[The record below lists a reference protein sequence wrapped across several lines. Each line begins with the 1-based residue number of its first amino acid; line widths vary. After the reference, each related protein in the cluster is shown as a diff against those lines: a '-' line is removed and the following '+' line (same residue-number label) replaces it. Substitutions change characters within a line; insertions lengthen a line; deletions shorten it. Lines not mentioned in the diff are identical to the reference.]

1 MDDIDWLGYLY
12 KFDAKGKLRFWRCG
26 SQDDTYLTEYGDV
39 WNKDGKRGKIIA
51 TEPKLI
57 KANARQPDAT
67 EQARIYAKQCWDEK
81 IRKDAY
87 YPSATIPTC
96 SAEEWLELHNDN
108 RKWPALCLSW
118 KDMREDDKDCS
129 SKFPWIT
136 QAKVDG
142 NRVTAWYTDDILKLY
157 SRTCQELQFKDHI
170 RTQLEALFNIVNYVM
185 SGENDQNHYN
195 LYKFGLDGEIW
206 NPKSTFHQNSHAIAS
221 RTVNKSKDDDQLCF
235 AWFDIIDYDKPFGE
249 RAKIMQRVRD
259 FLLEFGTNMN
269 PIESPE
275 GSDRGDSS
283 EKKQGS
289 SNGKSSSSGA
299 KGSSEKKQSS
309 GTKRGGMSQ
318 IKLCLG
324 GDYAN
329 VFVVPTRLATDPS
342 HCYEQYARS
351 LEQGFEGLVL
361 RRPTHMY
368 PQHKNTR
375 HADMVKMKP
384 VEDGEFEVVGF
395 EEATGDRAGC
405 VKWILQ
411 NDNTEATFGC
421 AQMGTLEYQREL
433 YRNGDKYIGRKLTV
447 LYTERSEDDIPKQ
460 PRAKVFRP
468 DTDLDIE

>member
-235 AWFDIIDYDKPFGE
+235 AWFDIIDYERPFSE
-249 RAKIMQRVRD
+249 RAEIMRKVRA
-259 FLLEFGTNMN
+259 FLLEFGTDMN
-269 PIESPE
+269 KL
-275 GSDRGDSS
+275 DDDTS

-289 SNGKSSSSGA
+289 DKKNSGEKKTSSG
-299 KGSSEKKQSS
+299 KKASAAVP
-309 GTKRGGMSQ
+309 KRGGQSQ

-329 VFVVPTRLATDPS
+329 VFVVTTGLATDPS

-384 VEDGEFEVVGF
+384 VEDAEFEVIGF

-411 NDNTEATFGC
+411 NDKTDATFGC

-433 YRNGDKYIGRKLTV
+433 YQNGDKYIGKKLTV